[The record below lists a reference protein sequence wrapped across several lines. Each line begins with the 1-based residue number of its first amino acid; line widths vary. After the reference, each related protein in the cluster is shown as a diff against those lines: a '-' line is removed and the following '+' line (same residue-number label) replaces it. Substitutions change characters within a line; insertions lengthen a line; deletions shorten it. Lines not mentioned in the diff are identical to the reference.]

1 MSAVEILRKKLR
13 HETVLNIPK
22 IISTSLIQLFIKGYC
37 VMGIS
42 GAILNL
48 RLVFCG
54 HINYR
59 IVVMALALPL
69 MISGC
74 ASVRGYPER
83 LIEADVALKDVRDI
97 YKQDNIKA
105 CDVETDEAKK
115 IACRNNILSAG
126 MIGIDINFSEFERK
140 LFKEGREAS
149 FVTTVAT
156 LGLTTAGAMTGTAV
170 LSGIAT
176 GIVGSKEA
184 FDKEI
189 LLDQAKNAIHTQMRA
204 LRQTVANRIRYGM
217 TRPFDEYPLD
227 TALIDIEEY
236 YNAGTLLGAY
246 VGITAS
252 AGQQIEES
260 EVNKDRVAIGK
271 EPLIF
276 SPLVSGGVTAG
287 KIITQPISPYS
298 GKEETDT
305 KKVIKE
311 CMKDDRDNV
320 MHNNL
325 KNFIKEHEIK
335 DKDGLD
341 VLPFIFK
348 KGDNLE
354 QERTLFIKEFC
365 TSNNR

>member
-1 MSAVEILRKKLR
+1 
-13 HETVLNIPK
+13 
-22 IISTSLIQLFIKGYC
+22 
-37 VMGIS
+37 MGILS
-42 GAILNL
+42 AMLNL
-48 RLVFCG
+48 RFVFCG
-54 HINYR
+54 HIYYR
-59 IVVMALALPL
+59 IVITALALPL

-105 CDVETDEAKK
+105 CDVEPVEAKK

-149 FVTTVAT
+149 FLTTVTT

-227 TALIDIEEY
+227 AALIDIEEY

-246 VGITAS
+246 IGITAS
-252 AGQQIEES
+252 AGQQIDES
-260 EVNKDRVAIGK
+260 EVNKDRVLIG
-271 EPLIF
+271 EPPLNF
-276 SPLVSGGVTAG
+276 SPLINKPATDGGNFKGTIPPIAEIHGSVVTSTSEIMKEWLLHDSDKTRSNKLQKWIEKKKIRDRQGFPELPQFFAKSGIYEDERRMAIEDL
-287 KIITQPISPYS
+287 KIL
-298 GKEETDT
+298 
-305 KKVIKE
+305 
-311 CMKDDRDNV
+311 DD
-320 MHNNL
+320 L
-325 KNFIKEHEIK
+325 KN
-335 DKDGLD
+335 
-341 VLPFIFK
+341 
-348 KGDNLE
+348 
-354 QERTLFIKEFC
+354 
-365 TSNNR
+365 